1 MRFKSCHLL
10 NLHRMW
16 AIMPCSTNMGSGPVI
31 FVVVVPIGWGVFNKI
46 IIPLAFVGYEKII
59 NLTHG

>member
-1 MRFKSCHLL
+1 
-10 NLHRMW
+10 
-16 AIMPCSTNMGSGPVI
+16 MGSGPVI